1 MDIGNLEN
9 LQSFERLGQSGQ
21 FDFFAVDG
29 VIVSALEN
37 SPNGGSNE
45 GSAHGQASVL
55 QKFQSRNAGGSVG
68 SGFKFGEK
76 VLIDPTKQS
85 HNIIDQKE
93 NHPENFGDDNGKN
106 DGRDDFYEIG
116 INLNDLEAE

>member
-9 LQSFERLGQSGQ
+9 LQSFERLRQSGQ

-68 SGFKFGEK
+68 SGFNIGKEVLVDPSEQSNDVVDQQEK
-76 VLIDPTKQS
+76 HPKQ
-85 HNIIDQKE
+85 
-93 NHPENFGDDNGKN
+93 FGDDDGKN